1 VDRDSDSIYSGDPD
15 WRGGWSLS
23 DREGAGHLD
32 FPDCSGG
39 DFDPSLD
46 VRQLAGDP
54 TPPIPDSD
62 IPRDPGLMVDGSV
75 LGHAFG
81 AADGSRRRGE
91 IYLRDAASQNIYLRE
106 VAVWRE

>member
-23 DREGAGHLD
+23 EGAAHLD
-32 FPDCSGG
+32 FRDCSAG

-46 VRQLAGDP
+46 VGQLAGDLKR
-54 TPPIPDSD
+54 IPDSD
-62 IPRDPGLMVDGSV
+62 IPRDPGLMVGGSV

-81 AADGSRRRGE
+81 AQDDYRRRDD
-91 IYLRDAASQNIYLRE
+91 IYLLGVASQNIYLWE